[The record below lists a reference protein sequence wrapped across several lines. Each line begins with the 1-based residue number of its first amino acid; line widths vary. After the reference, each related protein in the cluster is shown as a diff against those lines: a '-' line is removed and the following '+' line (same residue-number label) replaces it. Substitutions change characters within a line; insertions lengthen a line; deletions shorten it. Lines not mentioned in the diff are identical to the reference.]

1 MTTRKTYLIRA
12 VLAFIFSLI
21 ITLLLMIPVLAANDS
36 AENTGKEEPYRVESF
51 NIDGP
56 GTLDVKTSGGHIT
69 VEGSSSNTVRVE
81 MYVKKNGRNL
91 QPEDINLEDWEINIT
106 QSGNSIKATAK
117 RENGGNW
124 GFFGNNN
131 NFSISFVV
139 YTPKEMSTNL
149 KTSGGHIKTRG
160 LNGDQKMSTS
170 GGHLKLANL
179 KGTIDARTS
188 GGHINISDVS
198 GDLEARTSGGHIEV
212 NNSEGTLRVKTS
224 GGHIT
229 LADVSGS
236 VKASTSGG
244 HIKADLKS
252 INQFVDLRTSGGNVK
267 IRVPEDMGF
276 DLNLRGSYVRTNLKN
291 FSGEVDRNEVEG
303 KLNGGG
309 AKISART
316 SGGTVSL
323 TFH

>member
-1 MTTRKTYLIRA
+1 MTTRKTYLIKTA
-12 VLAFIFSLI
+12 LAFIFSLI
-21 ITLLLMIPVLAANDS
+21 ITLLLMIQALAANDS
-36 AENTGKEEPYRVESF
+36 ADSTRKEEPYRIESF

-69 VEGSSSNTVRVE
+69 VEGSSSKTVRVE
-81 MYVKKNGRNL
+81 MYVKKNGRYL
-91 QPEDINLEDWEINIT
+91 QPEDTNLEDWEIDIT
-106 QSGNSIKATAK
+106 QSGNSVKATAK
-117 RENGGNW
+117 RESSGNW
-124 GFFGNNN
+124 SFFGNDN
-131 NFSISFVV
+131 NFSISFVI
-139 YTPKEMSTNL
+139 YTPKEMSTDL
-149 KTSGGHIKTRG
+149 KTSGGHIKTQG
-160 LNGDQKMSTS
+160 LKGEQKIATS
-170 GGHLKLANL
+170 GGHLELTRL
-179 KGTIDARTS
+179 EGTVEARTS
-188 GGHINISDVS
+188 GGHINISDVI
-198 GDLEARTSGGHIEV
+198 GDLQARTSGGHINV
-212 NNSEGTLRVKTS
+212 RNSEGVLHVKTS
-224 GGHIT
+224 GGHID
-229 LADVSGS
+229 LSDVSGS

-252 INQFVDLRTSGGNVK
+252 INQFVELRTSGGNVK